1 MSPRAI
7 ALAAAVAAGVAGWL
21 AHPPSDLWL
30 LAFTVPA
37 LLATAVTASDLP
49 PWRLGAVTGLVTNLA
64 MLHWL
69 RFRATVVAWLL
80 LAVIMAAWMALLAV
94 LLHRLVQ
101 RRWTIA
107 LVPLVWVGID
117 AWSNA
122 WPFGGFGWA
131 TLGVSQV
138 DNGWLTPLGR
148 VLGEKG
154 FTLVVVTLSLAA
166 WLAIRDALAARR
178 GEFSPVVTGSTATET
193 ATSPGLWQ
201 RRAPRREDGDTDA
214 TTTRSTSGAETQE
227 ARGVLL
233 LSTAGRDAAQRMGDG
248 AWVGTAALVVTML
261 AVTLVTIAPPPTVG
275 TADVV
280 AIQPNDV
287 EVPDD
292 TYTAITRRLA
302 GQAVDLTRAE
312 VDANGPAD
320 IVVWPEGTI
329 GRDPA
334 RDPQLAGAIVDGAAA
349 TGGGLV
355 VGTDLEDPDSDG
367 YRRVSIVVDEAG
379 AVTDTYVKQRLVPF
393 GEFVPMRWAFDW
405 YPALAQVSRDA
416 IPGTAADNVV
426 VTTPDGRDLR
436 VAVAICFETMFPDAI
451 RANILAEGPAQFLV
465 SSTSDASFGRTGQ
478 PDQHLDQVR
487 MRAIETGRWAVHAA
501 VSGTTAVVDQSG
513 RVVAGDTDLF
523 TLDTVRADV
532 GLVDG
537 PTPFLRIGDVL
548 DPVTRALVVVV
559 ALALAI
565 ATRRRRPD
573 PSGSGGPE
581 SVATS
586 NALADTPW
594 AEAPGADTPGADA
607 PRPDPPTPDASSD
620 VRADSSGTQQ

>member
-1 MSPRAI
+1 MSPRVV
-7 ALAAAVAAGVAGWL
+7 ALATAVAAGVAGWL
-21 AHPPSDLWL
+21 AHPPWGLWL

-37 LLATAVTASDLP
+37 LLATSVTASDLP
-49 PWRLGAVTGLVTNLA
+49 PWRLGALAGLVTNVT

-94 LLHRLVQ
+94 LLHRLLQ

-107 LVPLVWVGID
+107 LVPPVWVGID

-138 DNGWLTPLGR
+138 ANGWLTPLGR

-154 FTLVVVTLSLAA
+154 YTLVVVTLSLAA
-166 WLAIRDALAARR
+166 WLAVRDALAARR
-178 GEFSPVVTGSTATET
+178 GDFAPSVTGSLATET
-193 ATSPGLWQ
+193 ATSPGLW
-201 RRAPRREDGDTDA
+201 RRADRPDGARPSA
-214 TTTRSTSGAETQE
+214 TPGAAEPVNGS
-227 ARGVLL
+227 RGLVLL
-233 LSTAGRDAAQRMGDG
+233 SQAGRDAVGRIGDG
-248 AWVGTAALVVTML
+248 AWVGTAVLVLGML
-261 AVTLVTIAPPPTVG
+261 TVTLVTVGPPEAVG

-292 TYTAITRRLA
+292 TYTVITRRLA
-302 GQAVDLTRAE
+302 SQAVALTRAE
-312 VDANGPAD
+312 VATNGRAD

-334 RDPQLAGAIVDGAAA
+334 RDPELARAIEEGARA

-367 YRRVSIVVDEAG
+367 YRRVSIVVDDRG
-379 AVTDTYVKQRLVPF
+379 TVTDTYVKQRLVPF
-393 GEFVPMRWAFDW
+393 GEFVPLRWAFDW
-405 YPALAQVSRDA
+405 YPALEQVSRDA

-426 VTTPDGRDLR
+426 VTTPDGRDIR
-436 VAVAICFETMFPDAI
+436 AAVAICFETMFGDAI
-451 RANILAEGPAQFLV
+451 RANILAEGPAEFLV

-501 VSGTTAVVDQSG
+501 VSGTTAFVDQSG
-513 RVVAGDTDLF
+513 RVVAGGTDLF
-523 TLDTVRADV
+523 TLEAVRSEV

-537 PTPFLRIGDVL
+537 LTPYLRIGDVL
-548 DPVTRALVVVV
+548 DPLTRSLVLLVALVLLATGRRGRAPAGHEPAEGGVPAAGVQPDVGEHVEPDAQAAPAAPDATGPVPTDTRA
-559 ALALAI
+559 
-565 ATRRRRPD
+565 D
-573 PSGSGGPE
+573 PSGT
-581 SVATS
+581 A
-586 NALADTPW
+586 
-594 AEAPGADTPGADA
+594 
-607 PRPDPPTPDASSD
+607 R
-620 VRADSSGTQQ
+620 